1 MAKILTNKKN
11 IFEWAGVSTAILY
24 SLTVAM
30 NIGAEFIGF
39 SLLLISSILIGIW
52 SFLGKHK
59 GILFLQLLYATAGII
74 GMIRWYN

>member
-1 MAKILTNKKN
+1 MSTLFSKKEHF
-11 IFEWAGVSTAILY
+11 FEWAGVSTAILY

-59 GILFLQLLYATAGII
+59 GILFLQLFYATAGII

>member
-1 MAKILTNKKN
+1 MSKFFPKKQN
-11 IFEWAGVSTAILY
+11 FLELAGVTTAILY

-52 SFLGKHK
+52 SYLGKHK
-59 GILFLQLLYATAGII
+59 GILFLQLFYATAGII